1 MWPLSEA
8 DLLTFFS
15 EMSQKLLS
23 VPWLPETKDG
33 WKFPIHPA
41 IFPLEILPLESC
53 LEMLPSLLSD
63 LLLKGKGWWNQ
74 FTPWKK
80 DNTVLASACENSLRS
95 VAMESIGY
103 GILVAANFPSFFL
116 LLHAAVLWLTET
128 HFQHKTDRKTVMKQK
143 WGMIFT
149 SSHPHILGGSRW
161 SPRAVFTGWIWVLS
175 LGRKFMTL
183 NFWIFGVC
191 HFPKAIP

>member
-63 LLLKGKGWWNQ
+63 LLLKGKG
-74 FTPWKK
+74 
-80 DNTVLASACENSLRS
+80 
-95 VAMESIGY
+95 
-103 GILVAANFPSFFL
+103 
-116 LLHAAVLWLTET
+116 
-128 HFQHKTDRKTVMKQK
+128 
-143 WGMIFT
+143 
-149 SSHPHILGGSRW
+149 
-161 SPRAVFTGWIWVLS
+161 
-175 LGRKFMTL
+175 
-183 NFWIFGVC
+183 
-191 HFPKAIP
+191 